1 VVGGSLRAERGGYEN
16 ATGGTTHVS
25 GRKLENF
32 TIIDARISLKSKAW
46 QLSAFGKNLTDKTY
60 IIQNVNGNN
69 YYNERARYGVEL
81 SFKFGGEQ

>member
-1 VVGGSLRAERGGYEN
+1 
-16 ATGGTTHVS
+16 
-25 GRKLENF
+25 
-32 TIIDARISLKSKAW
+32 
-46 QLSAFGKNLTDKTY
+46 LSAFGKNLTDKTY